1 MTSVRSEPTPGQS
14 PGPSSAES
22 FGQSPAQVI
31 ARARA
36 ARQARSIAVI
46 VALAVIVFVSFCVSL
61 SLGDFKIPVVD
72 VVKTL
77 FGGGDKATEFIV
89 NRLRLPRA
97 LTGILVG
104 AALGMSGAIFQ
115 SVARNPLASPDIIG
129 VTYGASAFAVF
140 AIVTLGLTGVA
151 VSALAIA
158 GALLTAF
165 IMYVLAWRRG
175 VSSYRLILVGIG
187 IGAMATSLTSYL
199 LTQARVEIAQQ
210 ALIWLTGSLNGRD
223 WSHVRSVAVTLAV
236 LTPVLAFL
244 VHRLRILQLGDETA
258 YGLGLR
264 VESSR
269 LGLIVIGVLLAAV
282 ATAAAGPIGFVAF
295 VAPPIARRLTRSPG
309 PAMIASALIGAL
321 VVSLSDL
328 IAQHALGNTQLPVG
342 VVTGVVGAPYL
353 MFLLAR
359 ANRVGSGG

>member
-1 MTSVRSEPTPGQS
+1 MTM
-14 PGPSSAES
+14 AE
-22 FGQSPAQVI
+22 AVQVI
-31 ARARA
+31 TRARA
-36 ARQARSIAVI
+36 ARQARSLLVI
-46 VALAVIVFVSFCVSL
+46 VVLAVVVFGTFCVSL
-61 SLGDFKIPVVD
+61 SLGDFKIPVID

-77 FGGGDKATEFIV
+77 FGGGDRATEFIV
-89 NRLRLPRA
+89 NQLRLPRA
-97 LTGILVG
+97 LTGLLVG

-129 VTYGASAFAVF
+129 VTYGAGAFAVF

-151 VSALAIA
+151 VSGFAIV
-158 GALLTAF
+158 GAVLTAF
-165 IMYVLAWRRG
+165 TMYVLAWRHG
-175 VSSYRLILVGIG
+175 VSSYRLILIGIG
-187 IGAMATSLTSYL
+187 IGAIATSITSYL
-199 LTQARVEIAQQ
+199 LTKARVEIAQQ

-223 WSHVRSVAVTLAV
+223 WSNVRSLAITLVV
-236 LTPVLAFL
+236 LAPLTAFL

-269 LGLIVIGVLLAAV
+269 LGLIVIAVLMAAV

-295 VAPPIARRLTRSPG
+295 VAAPIARRLTRSPG
-309 PAMIASALIGAL
+309 PAMIASALLGAL
-321 VVSLSDL
+321 VVALSDL
-328 IAQHALGNTQLPVG
+328 IAQHAFGDTQLPVG

>member
-1 MTSVRSEPTPGQS
+1 MTT
-14 PGPSSAES
+14 AE
-22 FGQSPAQVI
+22 AVQVI
-31 ARARA
+31 SRARA
-36 ARQARSIAVI
+36 TRQARSLLVI
-46 VALAVIVFVSFCVSL
+46 VVLAAIVFVTFCVSL
-61 SLGDFKIPVVD
+61 SLGDFKIPVID

-97 LTGILVG
+97 LTGLMVG

-115 SVARNPLASPDIIG
+115 SIARNPLASPDIIG

-151 VSALAIA
+151 VSAFAIV
-158 GALLTAF
+158 GAVLTAF
-165 IMYVLAWRRG
+165 IMYVLAWRHG
-175 VSSYRLILVGIG
+175 VSSYRLILIGIG
-187 IGAMATSLTSYL
+187 IGAIATSLTSYL
-199 LTQARVEIAQQ
+199 LTKARVEIAQQ

-223 WSHVRSVAVTLAV
+223 WSNVRSMGITLAV
-236 LTPVLAFL
+236 LAPLTVFM

-269 LGLIVIGVLLAAV
+269 LGLIVIAVLLAAV

-309 PAMIASALIGAL
+309 PAMIASALLGAL
-321 VVSLSDL
+321 VVALSDL
-328 IAQHALGNTQLPVG
+328 IAQHAFGDTQLPVG

-359 ANRVGSGG
+359 SNRVGSGG

>member
-1 MTSVRSEPTPGQS
+1 MTT
-14 PGPSSAES
+14 AE
-22 FGQSPAQVI
+22 AVEVI
-31 ARARA
+31 TRARA
-36 ARQARSIAVI
+36 ARQARSLLVT
-46 VALAVIVFVSFCVSL
+46 VVLAVVVFGTFCVSL
-61 SLGDFKIPVVD
+61 SLGDFKIPVID

-77 FGGGDKATEFIV
+77 FGGGDRATEFIV
-89 NRLRLPRA
+89 NQLRLPRA
-97 LTGILVG
+97 LTGLLVG

-129 VTYGASAFAVF
+129 VTYGAGAFAVF

-151 VSALAIA
+151 VSGFAIV
-158 GALLTAF
+158 GAVLTAF
-165 IMYVLAWRRG
+165 TMYVLAWRHG
-175 VSSYRLILVGIG
+175 VSSYRLILIGIG
-187 IGAMATSLTSYL
+187 IGAIATSITSYL
-199 LTQARVEIAQQ
+199 LTKARVEIAQQ

-223 WSHVRSVAVTLAV
+223 WSNVRSLAITLVV
-236 LTPVLAFL
+236 LAPLTAFL

-269 LGLIVIGVLLAAV
+269 LGLIVIAVLMAAV

-295 VAPPIARRLTRSPG
+295 VAAPIARRLTRSPG
-309 PAMIASALIGAL
+309 PAMIASALLGAL
-321 VVSLSDL
+321 VVALSDL
-328 IAQHALGNTQLPVG
+328 IAQHAFGDTQLPVG

>member
-1 MTSVRSEPTPGQS
+1 MT
-14 PGPSSAES
+14 AE
-22 FGQSPAQVI
+22 AVHVI
-31 ARARA
+31 ARART
-36 ARQARSIAVI
+36 ARQTRSLI
-46 VALAVIVFVSFCVSL
+46 VLVVLAVLVFATFCVSL

-77 FGGGDKATEFIV
+77 FGGGDRATEFIV

-97 LTGILVG
+97 LTGLLVG
-104 AALGMSGAIFQ
+104 TALGLSGAIFQ
-115 SVARNPLASPDIIG
+115 SIARNPLASPDIIG

-151 VSALAIA
+151 VSAFAIV
-158 GALLTAF
+158 GAVLTAF
-165 IMYVLAWRRG
+165 IMYMLAWRHG
-175 VSSYRLILVGIG
+175 VSSYRLILIGIG
-187 IGAMATSLTSYL
+187 IGAIATSITSYL
-199 LTQARVEIAQQ
+199 LTKARVEIAQQ

-223 WSHVRSVAVTLAV
+223 WSNVRSLAITFVV
-236 LTPVLAFL
+236 LLPFMVFL
-244 VHRLRILQLGDETA
+244 VQQLRILQLGDETA

-264 VESSR
+264 VEVSR
-269 LGLIVIGVLLAAV
+269 LGLIVIAVLLAAV

-309 PAMIASALIGAL
+309 PAMIASGLLGAL
-321 VVSLSDL
+321 VVALSDL
-328 IAQHALGNTQLPVG
+328 VAQHAFGDTQLPVG

>member
-1 MTSVRSEPTPGQS
+1 MV
-14 PGPSSAES
+14 
-22 FGQSPAQVI
+22 
-31 ARARA
+31 
-36 ARQARSIAVI
+36 
-46 VALAVIVFVSFCVSL
+46 LAVIVFVTFCVSL
-61 SLGDFKIPVVD
+61 SLGDFKIPVID

-89 NRLRLPRA
+89 NQLRLPRA
-97 LTGILVG
+97 LTGLMVG

-115 SVARNPLASPDIIG
+115 SIARNPLASPDIIG

-151 VSALAIA
+151 VSGLAIV
-158 GALLTAF
+158 GAVLTAF
-165 IMYVLAWRRG
+165 IMYVLAGGMG
-175 VSSYRLILVGIG
+175 VSSYRLILIGIG
-187 IGAMATSLTSYL
+187 IGAVATSITSYL
-199 LTQARVEIAQQ
+199 LTKARVEIAQQ

-223 WSHVRSVAVTLAV
+223 WSNVRSLAITLV
-236 LTPVLAFL
+236 VLAPLTTFL

-269 LGLIVIGVLLAAV
+269 LGLIVIAVLLAAV

-295 VAPPIARRLTRSPG
+295 VAAPIARRLTRSPG
-309 PAMIASALIGAL
+309 PAMIASALLGAL
-321 VVSLSDL
+321 VVSVSDL
-328 IAQHALGNTQLPVG
+328 IAQHAFGDTQLPVG

-359 ANRVGSGG
+359 TNRVGSGG

>member
-1 MTSVRSEPTPGQS
+1 MTQLTDRTPDLT
-14 PGPSSAES
+14 
-22 FGQSPAQVI
+22 PAQI
-31 ARARA
+31 ITRARTV
-36 ARQARSIAVI
+36 RQARN
-46 VALAVIVFVSFCVSL
+46 LAVAIVVAVLVFAAFCVSL

-77 FGGGDKATEFIV
+77 FGQGDKATEFIV

-97 LTGILVG
+97 LTALLVG

-115 SVARNPLASPDIIG
+115 SIARNPLASPDIIG

-140 AIVTLGLTGVA
+140 AIITLGITGPAVA
-151 VSALAIA
+151 GMAIL

-165 IMYVLAWRRG
+165 TMYVLAWRRG

-187 IGAMATSLTSYL
+187 IGAIATSVTSYL
-199 LTQARVEIAQQ
+199 LTKARVEIAQQ

-223 WSHVRSVAVTLAV
+223 WSHVRMMAITLV
-236 LTPVLAFL
+236 VLAPFTVVL

-264 VESSR
+264 VEGSR
-269 LGLIVIGVLLAAV
+269 LGLIVIAVLMAAV

-309 PAMIASALIGAL
+309 PAMITSALIGAL
-321 VVSLSDL
+321 VVALSDL
-328 IAQHALGNTQLPVG
+328 IAQHAFGDTQLPVG

-359 ANRVGSGG
+359 SNRVGSGG

>member
-1 MTSVRSEPTPGQS
+1 MATT
-14 PGPSSAES
+14 AE
-22 FGQSPAQVI
+22 AVQVI

-36 ARQARSIAVI
+36 VRQARS
-46 VALAVIVFVSFCVSL
+46 LAVIVVLAVLVFVAFCVSL
-61 SLGDFKIPVVD
+61 SLGDFKIPVID

-77 FGGGDKATEFIV
+77 FGGGDRATEFIV

-97 LTGILVG
+97 LTGLTVG

-115 SVARNPLASPDIIG
+115 SIARNPLASPDIIG

-151 VSALAIA
+151 VSLLAIV
-158 GALLTAF
+158 GAVLTAF
-165 IMYVLAWRRG
+165 VMYVLAWRQG
-175 VSSYRLILVGIG
+175 VSSYRLILIGIG
-187 IGAMATSLTSYL
+187 IGAIATSVTSYL
-199 LTQARVEIAQQ
+199 LTKARVEIAQQ

-223 WSHVRSVAVTLAV
+223 WSNVRSVGLTLVV
-236 LTPVLAFL
+236 LTPLMVFM

-269 LGLIVIGVLLAAV
+269 LGLIVVGVLLAAV

-321 VVSLSDL
+321 VVAVSDL
-328 IAQHALGNTQLPVG
+328 IAQHAFGDTQLPVG

>member
-1 MTSVRSEPTPGQS
+1 MAGLV
-14 PGPSSAES
+14 AEH
-22 FGQSPAQVI
+22 SPAQVI

-36 ARQARSIAVI
+36 VRQARNLAV
-46 VALAVIVFVSFCVSL
+46 VAVLAVIVFVVFCVSL
-61 SLGDFKIPVVD
+61 SLGDFKIPVID

-104 AALGMSGAIFQ
+104 VALGISGAIFQ

-140 AIVTLGLTGVA
+140 AIITLGLTGTA
-151 VSALAIA
+151 VSVLAIV

-187 IGAMATSLTSYL
+187 IGAIASSLTSYL
-199 LTQARVEIAQQ
+199 LTRARVEIAQQ

-223 WSHVRSVAVTLAV
+223 WTHVRSVAVV
-236 LTPVLAFL
+236 LVVLAPVTMLL

-264 VESSR
+264 VEGSR
-269 LGLIVIGVLLAAV
+269 LALIVVAVLLAAV

-295 VAPPIARRLTRSPG
+295 VAPPIARWLTRSPG
-309 PAMIASALIGAL
+309 PAIVASALIGAL
-321 VVSLSDL
+321 VVAVSDL
-328 IAQHALGNTQLPVG
+328 VAQHALGGTQLPVG

-359 ANRVGSGG
+359 TNRIGSGG

>member
-1 MTSVRSEPTPGQS
+1 MTTVE
-14 PGPSSAES
+14 A
-22 FGQSPAQVI
+22 AQVI

-36 ARQARSIAVI
+36 ARQARTAVVII
-46 VALAVIVFVSFCVSL
+46 VLAVVVFATFCVSL
-61 SLGDFKIPVVD
+61 SLGDFKIPVID

-97 LTGILVG
+97 LTGLLVG
-104 AALGMSGAIFQ
+104 TALGLSGAIFQ
-115 SVARNPLASPDIIG
+115 SIARNPLASPDIIG

-151 VSALAIA
+151 VSGMAIV
-158 GALLTAF
+158 GAVLTAF
-165 IMYVLAWRRG
+165 IMYVLAWRHG
-175 VSSYRLILVGIG
+175 VSSYRLILIGIG
-187 IGAMATSLTSYL
+187 IGAIATSITSYL
-199 LTQARVEIAQQ
+199 LTKARVEIAQQ
-210 ALIWLTGSLNGRD
+210 ALIWMTGSLNGRD
-223 WSHVRSVAVTLAV
+223 WSNVRSLAITFVV
-236 LTPVLAFL
+236 LLPFMVFL
-244 VHRLRILQLGDETA
+244 VQQLRILQLGDETA

-264 VESSR
+264 VEASR
-269 LGLIVIGVLLAAV
+269 LGLIVIAVLLAAV

-309 PAMIASALIGAL
+309 PAMITSGLLGAL
-321 VVSLSDL
+321 VVALSDL
-328 IAQHALGNTQLPVG
+328 VAQHAFGDTQLPVG

>member
-1 MTSVRSEPTPGQS
+1 MTT
-14 PGPSSAES
+14 AE
-22 FGQSPAQVI
+22 AVQVI
-31 ARARA
+31 SRARA
-36 ARQARSIAVI
+36 ARQARWLLVI
-46 VALAVIVFVSFCVSL
+46 VVLAAIVFVTFCVSL
-61 SLGDFKIPVVD
+61 SLGDFKIPVID

-97 LTGILVG
+97 LTGLMVG

-115 SVARNPLASPDIIG
+115 SIARNPLASPDIIG

-151 VSALAIA
+151 VSAFAIV

-165 IMYVLAWRRG
+165 IMYVLAWRHG
-175 VSSYRLILVGIG
+175 VSSYRLILIGIG
-187 IGAMATSLTSYL
+187 IGAIATSLTSYL
-199 LTQARVEIAQQ
+199 LTKARVEIAQQ

-223 WSHVRSVAVTLAV
+223 WSNVRSMGITLAV
-236 LTPVLAFL
+236 LTPLTVFM

-269 LGLIVIGVLLAAV
+269 LGLIVIAVLLAAL

-309 PAMIASALIGAL
+309 PAMIASALLGAL
-321 VVSLSDL
+321 VVALSDL
-328 IAQHALGNTQLPVG
+328 IAQHAFGYTQLPVG

-359 ANRVGSGG
+359 SNRVGSGG

>member
-1 MTSVRSEPTPGQS
+1 MATATAERGQI
-14 PGPSSAES
+14 
-22 FGQSPAQVI
+22 I

-36 ARQARSIAVI
+36 ARQARS
-46 VALAVIVFVSFCVSL
+46 LAVIAVVAVLLFATFCVSL
-61 SLGDFKIPVVD
+61 SLGDFKIPVID

-77 FGGGDKATEFIV
+77 FGHGDKATEFIV

-104 AALGMSGAIFQ
+104 VALGMSGAIFQ

-140 AIVTLGLTGVA
+140 AIVTLGLTGTA

-158 GALLTAF
+158 GALLTALL
-165 IMYVLAWRRG
+165 MYLLAWRQG

-187 IGAMATSLTSYL
+187 IGAIATSLTSFL
-199 LTQARVEIAQQ
+199 LTKARVEIAQQ

-223 WSHVRSVAVTLAV
+223 WSNVRSLAITLVV
-236 LTPVLAFL
+236 LTPAMILL
-244 VHRLRILQLGDETA
+244 VSRLRILQLGDETA
-258 YGLGLR
+258 YGLGLK
-264 VESSR
+264 VEWAR
-269 LGLIVIGVLLAAV
+269 LGLIVIAVLLAAI

-295 VAPPIARRLTRSPG
+295 VAAPIARWVTRSPG
-309 PAMIASALIGAL
+309 PALIASGLIGAL
-321 VVSLSDL
+321 VIALSDL
-328 IAQHALGNTQLPVG
+328 IAQHALGDTQLPVG

-359 ANRVGSGG
+359 VNRVGSGG

>member
-1 MTSVRSEPTPGQS
+1 MTTT
-14 PGPSSAES
+14 AE
-22 FGQSPAQVI
+22 AVQVI
-31 ARARA
+31 TRARA
-36 ARQARSIAVI
+36 VRQARSFAVI
-46 VALAVIVFVSFCVSL
+46 VVLAVLVFAAFCVSL

-77 FGGGDKATEFIV
+77 FGGGDRATEFIV

-97 LTGILVG
+97 LTGLMVG

-115 SVARNPLASPDIIG
+115 SIARNPLASPDIIG

-151 VSALAIA
+151 VSAFAIV
-158 GALLTAF
+158 GAVLTAF
-165 IMYVLAWRRG
+165 LMYVLAWRQG
-175 VSSYRLILVGIG
+175 VSSYRLILIGIG
-187 IGAMATSLTSYL
+187 IGAIATSITSYL
-199 LTQARVEIAQQ
+199 LTKARVEIAQQ

-223 WSHVRSVAVTLAV
+223 WSNVRSMGITLAV
-236 LTPVLAFL
+236 LTPLMMFL
-244 VHRLRILQLGDETA
+244 VHQLRILQLGDETA

-264 VESSR
+264 VELSR

-295 VAPPIARRLTRSPG
+295 VAAPIARRLTRSPG
-309 PAMIASALIGAL
+309 PAMIASALLGAL

-328 IAQHALGNTQLPVG
+328 IAQHAFGDTQLPVG

-359 ANRVGSGG
+359 SNRVGSGG

>member
-1 MTSVRSEPTPGQS
+1 MTAV
-14 PGPSSAES
+14 
-22 FGQSPAQVI
+22 QVV

-36 ARQARSIAVI
+36 ARQARSLAVI
-46 VALAVIVFVSFCVSL
+46 VVLAVIVFAAFCVSL
-61 SLGDFKIPVVD
+61 SLGDFKIPVID

-89 NRLRLPRA
+89 NQLRLPRA
-97 LTGILVG
+97 LTGLLVG
-104 AALGMSGAIFQ
+104 AALGTSGAIFQ
-115 SVARNPLASPDIIG
+115 SIARNPLASPDIIG

-140 AIVTLGLTGVA
+140 AIVTVGLSGIA
-151 VSALAIA
+151 VSLFAIA
-158 GALLTAF
+158 GAVLTAF
-165 IMYVLAWRRG
+165 LMYVLAWRHG
-175 VSSYRLILVGIG
+175 VSSYRLILIGIG
-187 IGAMATSLTSYL
+187 IGAIATSITSYL
-199 LTQARVEIAQQ
+199 LTKAKVEIAQQ

-223 WSHVRSVAVTLAV
+223 WSQVRSVGITLVV
-236 LTPVLAFL
+236 LTPLMMLL

-264 VESSR
+264 VEVSR
-269 LGLIVIGVLLAAV
+269 LGLIVIAVLLAAV
-282 ATAAAGPIGFVAF
+282 ATASAGPIGFVAF

-309 PAMIASALIGAL
+309 PAMIASALLGAL
-321 VVSLSDL
+321 VVALSDL
-328 IAQHALGNTQLPVG
+328 IAQHAFGETQLPVG

>member
-1 MTSVRSEPTPGQS
+1 MTTT
-14 PGPSSAES
+14 AEAV
-22 FGQSPAQVI
+22 QI
-31 ARARA
+31 ITRARA
-36 ARQARSIAVI
+36 VRQARTIAVI
-46 VALAVIVFVSFCVSL
+46 VVLAVLVFVTFCVSL
-61 SLGDFKIPVVD
+61 SLGDFKIPVID

-77 FGGGDKATEFIV
+77 FGGGDRATEFIV

-97 LTGILVG
+97 LTGLMVG

-115 SVARNPLASPDIIG
+115 SIARNPLASPDIIG

-158 GALLTAF
+158 GAVLTAF
-165 IMYVLAWRRG
+165 VMYVLAWRQG
-175 VSSYRLILVGIG
+175 VSSYRLILIGIG
-187 IGAMATSLTSYL
+187 IGAIATSITSYL
-199 LTQARVEIAQQ
+199 LTKARVEIAQQ

-223 WSHVRSVAVTLAV
+223 WSNVRSMGITLAV
-236 LTPVLAFL
+236 LTPLIVYT

-309 PAMIASALIGAL
+309 PAMIASALLGAL
-321 VVSLSDL
+321 VVAVSDL
-328 IAQHALGNTQLPVG
+328 IAQHAFGDTQLPVG

>member
-1 MTSVRSEPTPGQS
+1 MT
-14 PGPSSAES
+14 AE
-22 FGQSPAQVI
+22 AVHVI

-36 ARQARSIAVI
+36 ARQTRSLIVI
-46 VALAVIVFVSFCVSL
+46 VVLTVVVFAIFCVSL

-77 FGGGDKATEFIV
+77 FGGGDRATEFIV

-97 LTGILVG
+97 LTGLLVG
-104 AALGMSGAIFQ
+104 TALGLSGAIFQ
-115 SVARNPLASPDIIG
+115 SIARNPLASPDIIG

-140 AIVTLGLTGVA
+140 AIVTLGLTGVT
-151 VSALAIA
+151 VSAFAIA
-158 GALLTAF
+158 GAVLTAF
-165 IMYVLAWRRG
+165 IMYVLAWRHG
-175 VSSYRLILVGIG
+175 VSSYRLILIGIG
-187 IGAMATSLTSYL
+187 IGAIATSITSYL
-199 LTQARVEIAQQ
+199 LTKARVEIAQQ

-223 WSHVRSVAVTLAV
+223 WSNVRSLAITFVV
-236 LTPVLAFL
+236 LLPVMAFL
-244 VHRLRILQLGDETA
+244 VRQLRILQLGDETA

-264 VESSR
+264 VEVAR
-269 LGLIVIGVLLAAV
+269 LGLIVVAVLLAAV

-309 PAMIASALIGAL
+309 PAMITSGLLGAL
-321 VVSLSDL
+321 VVGLSDL
-328 IAQHALGNTQLPVG
+328 MAQHAFGETQLPVG

>member
-1 MTSVRSEPTPGQS
+1 MADVIVE
-14 PGPSSAES
+14 
-22 FGQSPAQVI
+22 QSPAQVI
-31 ARARA
+31 SHARAVRHARNA
-36 ARQARSIAVI
+36 AV
-46 VALAVIVFVSFCVSL
+46 VLVLAVIVFVVFCVSL
-61 SLGDFKIPVVD
+61 SLGDFKIPVLD

-97 LTGILVG
+97 LTAILVG
-104 AALGMSGAIFQ
+104 AALGLSGAIFQ
-115 SVARNPLASPDIIG
+115 SIARNPLASPDIIG

-140 AIVTLGLTGVA
+140 GIITLGLTGAA
-151 VSALAIA
+151 VSGLAIL
-158 GALLTAF
+158 GALLTAI
-165 IMYVLAWRRG
+165 IMYLLAWRRG

-187 IGAMATSLTSYL
+187 IGAIATSLTSYL
-199 LTQARVEIAQQ
+199 LTKARVEIAQQ

-223 WSHVRSVAVTLAV
+223 WSHVRSMVITLVV
-236 LTPVLAFL
+236 LTPVMALL

-264 VESSR
+264 VEGSR
-269 LGLIVIGVLLAAV
+269 LALIVVAVLLAAV

-295 VAPPIARRLTRSPG
+295 VAPPIARWLTRSPG
-309 PAMIASALIGAL
+309 PSMVASALIGAL
-321 VVSLSDL
+321 VVGVSDL

-359 ANRVGSGG
+359 TNRIGSGG

>member
-1 MTSVRSEPTPGQS
+1 MT
-14 PGPSSAES
+14 AES
-22 FGQSPAQVI
+22 VQIVT
-31 ARARA
+31 RARA
-36 ARQARSIAVI
+36 SRRARSFAVIAV
-46 VALAVIVFVSFCVSL
+46 LAVIVFAIFCVSL
-61 SLGDFKIPVVD
+61 SLGDFKIPVID

-77 FGGGDKATEFIV
+77 FGGGDRATEFIV

-97 LTGILVG
+97 LTGLMVG

-115 SVARNPLASPDIIG
+115 SIARNPLASPDIIG

-151 VSALAIA
+151 VSGLAIL
-158 GALLTAF
+158 GAVLTAF
-165 IMYVLAWRRG
+165 IMYVLAWRHG
-175 VSSYRLILVGIG
+175 VSSYRLILIGIG
-187 IGAMATSLTSYL
+187 IGAVATSVTSYL
-199 LTQARVEIAQQ
+199 LTKARVEIAQQ

-223 WSHVRSVAVTLAV
+223 WSNVRSLAITLVV
-236 LTPVLAFL
+236 LAPLTAFL

-269 LGLIVIGVLLAAV
+269 LGLIVIAVLLAAIS
-282 ATAAAGPIGFVAF
+282 TAAAGPIGFVAF

-309 PAMIASALIGAL
+309 PAMIASALLGAL
-321 VVSLSDL
+321 VVAVSDL
-328 IAQHALGNTQLPVG
+328 VAQHAFGDTQLPVG

-359 ANRVGSGG
+359 TNRVGSGG

>member
-1 MTSVRSEPTPGQS
+1 MATTTAGT
-14 PGPSSAES
+14 
-22 FGQSPAQVI
+22 PAQLI
-31 ARARA
+31 ARSRA
-36 ARQARSIAVI
+36 VRQARSVLVITIVGIALF
-46 VALAVIVFVSFCVSL
+46 ATFCVSL
-61 SLGDFKIPVVD
+61 SLGDYKIPVID

-77 FGGGDKATEFIV
+77 FGQGDKATEFIV
-89 NRLRLPRA
+89 NQLRLPRA

-104 AALGMSGAIFQ
+104 AALGLSGAIFQ
-115 SVARNPLASPDIIG
+115 SIARNPLASPDIIG

-140 AIVTLGLTGVA
+140 AIVTLGLTGAA
-151 VSALAIA
+151 VSGLAIA
-158 GALLTAF
+158 GALITAF
-165 IMYVLAWRRG
+165 SMYILAWRRG

-187 IGAMATSLTSYL
+187 IGAIAMSVTSYL
-199 LTQARVEIAQQ
+199 LTKARVEIAQQ
-210 ALIWLTGSLNGRD
+210 ALVWLTGSLNGVD
-223 WSHVRSVAVTLAV
+223 WSEVRALTIALVL
-236 LTPVLAFL
+236 LTPLMVFL

-264 VESSR
+264 VERSR
-269 LGLIVIGVLLAAV
+269 LGLIVIAVLLAAV

-295 VAPPIARRLTRSPG
+295 VAPPIARWVTRSPG

-321 VVSLSDL
+321 VVALSDL
-328 IAQHALGNTQLPVG
+328 LAQHALGDTQLPVG

>member
-1 MTSVRSEPTPGQS
+1 MATA
-14 PGPSSAES
+14 AE
-22 FGQSPAQVI
+22 AVQVI

-36 ARQARSIAVI
+36 VRQARS
-46 VALAVIVFVSFCVSL
+46 LAVIAVLAVLVFVAFCVSL
-61 SLGDFKIPVVD
+61 SLGDFKIPVID
-72 VVKTL
+72 VVRTL
-77 FGGGDKATEFIV
+77 FGGGDRATEFIV

-97 LTGILVG
+97 LTGLMVG

-115 SVARNPLASPDIIG
+115 SIARNPLASPDIIG

-151 VSALAIA
+151 VSMLAIL
-158 GALLTAF
+158 GAVLTAF
-165 IMYVLAWRRG
+165 AMYVLAWRQG
-175 VSSYRLILVGIG
+175 VSSYRLILIGIG
-187 IGAMATSLTSYL
+187 IGAIATSVTSYL
-199 LTQARVEIAQQ
+199 LTKARVEIAQQ

-223 WSHVRSVAVTLAV
+223 WSNVRSMGVTLAV
-236 LTPVLAFL
+236 LTPLIVFM
-244 VHRLRILQLGDETA
+244 VHRLRILQLGDDTA

-269 LGLIVIGVLLAAV
+269 LGLIVVGVLLAAV

-321 VVSLSDL
+321 VVALSDL
-328 IAQHALGNTQLPVG
+328 IAQHAFGDTQLPVG

>member
-1 MTSVRSEPTPGQS
+1 MAT
-14 PGPSSAES
+14 AE
-22 FGQSPAQVI
+22 AVHVI
-31 ARARA
+31 AHARA
-36 ARQARSIAVI
+36 ARRARTAAVIAV
-46 VALAVIVFVSFCVSL
+46 LAVVVFVVFCVSL
-61 SLGDFKIPVVD
+61 SLGDFKIPVID

-97 LTGILVG
+97 LTGLLVG
-104 AALGMSGAIFQ
+104 AALGVSGAIFQ
-115 SVARNPLASPDIIG
+115 SIARNPLASPDIIG

-151 VSALAIA
+151 VSGLAIV
-158 GALLTAF
+158 GAVLTAF
-165 IMYVLAWRRG
+165 LMYVLAWRHG
-175 VSSYRLILVGIG
+175 VSSYRLILIGIG

-199 LTQARVEIAQQ
+199 LTKARVEIAQQ

-223 WSHVRSVAVTLAV
+223 WSNVRSLAITFVV
-236 LTPVLAFL
+236 LLPFLVFL
-244 VHRLRILQLGDETA
+244 VHQLRILQLGDETA

-264 VESSR
+264 VEASR
-269 LGLIVIGVLLAAV
+269 LGLIVIAVLLAAV

-309 PAMIASALIGAL
+309 PAIITSALLGAL
-321 VVSLSDL
+321 VVAVSDL
-328 IAQHALGNTQLPVG
+328 VAQHAFGDTQLPVG

>member
-1 MTSVRSEPTPGQS
+1 MIT
-14 PGPSSAES
+14 
-22 FGQSPAQVI
+22 
-31 ARARA
+31 RARA
-36 ARQARSIAVI
+36 ARHARNV
-46 VALAVIVFVSFCVSL
+46 VVLVVLGVLVFATFCVSL

-97 LTGILVG
+97 LTGLMVG

-115 SVARNPLASPDIIG
+115 SIARNPLASPDIIG

-140 AIVTLGLTGVA
+140 AIVTLGLTGAA
-151 VSALAIA
+151 VSGLAIV
-158 GALLTAF
+158 GAILTAF
-165 IMYVLAWRRG
+165 IMYVLAWRHG
-175 VSSYRLILVGIG
+175 VSSYRLILIGIG
-187 IGAMATSLTSYL
+187 IGAIATSLTSYL
-199 LTQARVEIAQQ
+199 LTKARVEIAQQ

-223 WSHVRSVAVTLAV
+223 WSNVRAMAITLVVTV
-236 LTPVLAFL
+236 PL
-244 VHRLRILQLGDETA
+244 VVILVQRLRILQLGDETA
-258 YGLGLR
+258 YGLGLK

-269 LGLIVIGVLLAAV
+269 LGLIVVGVLLAAV

-295 VAPPIARRLTRSPG
+295 VAPPIARRITRSPG

-321 VVSLSDL
+321 VIALSDL
-328 IAQHALGNTQLPVG
+328 IAQHAFGETQLPVG

>member
-1 MTSVRSEPTPGQS
+1 MAGLT
-14 PGPSSAES
+14 AEH
-22 FGQSPAQVI
+22 SPAQVI

-36 ARQARSIAVI
+36 VRQARNVAV
-46 VALAVIVFVSFCVSL
+46 VAVLAVILFVVFCVSL
-61 SLGDFKIPVVD
+61 SLGDFKIPVID

-104 AALGMSGAIFQ
+104 VALGISGAIFQ

-140 AIVTLGLTGVA
+140 AIITLGLTGTA
-151 VSALAIA
+151 VSVLAIV

-187 IGAMATSLTSYL
+187 IGAIASSLTSYL
-199 LTQARVEIAQQ
+199 LTKARVEIAQQ

-223 WSHVRSVAVTLAV
+223 WTHVRSMAVVLVV
-236 LTPVLAFL
+236 LTPVTMLL

-264 VESSR
+264 VEGSR
-269 LGLIVIGVLLAAV
+269 LALIVVAVLLAAV

-295 VAPPIARRLTRSPG
+295 VAPPIARWLTRSPG
-309 PAMIASALIGAL
+309 PAIVASALIGAL
-321 VVSLSDL
+321 VVAVSDL
-328 IAQHALGNTQLPVG
+328 VAQHALGGTQLPVG

-359 ANRVGSGG
+359 TNRIGSGG

>member
-1 MTSVRSEPTPGQS
+1 MATVT
-14 PGPSSAES
+14 A
-22 FGQSPAQVI
+22 SPAQVI

-36 ARQARSIAVI
+36 ARRSRSVVVIAVLA
-46 VALAVIVFVSFCVSL
+46 ALLFATFCVAL
-61 SLGDFKIPVVD
+61 SLGDFKIPVID

-97 LTGILVG
+97 LTGVLVG
-104 AALGMSGAIFQ
+104 VALGMSGAIFQ
-115 SVARNPLASPDIIG
+115 SIARNPLASPDIIG

-140 AIVTLGLTGVA
+140 AIVTLGLTGAA
-151 VSALAIA
+151 VSGLAIA

-165 IMYVLAWRRG
+165 FMYVLAWRRG

-187 IGAMATSLTSYL
+187 IGAMATSVTSYL
-199 LTQARVEIAQQ
+199 LTKARVEIAQQ

-223 WSHVRSVAVTLAV
+223 WSNVRSLAITLV
-236 LTPVLAFL
+236 VLAPAMVFL
-244 VHRLRILQLGDETA
+244 VHHLRILQLGDETA

-264 VESSR
+264 VEGSR
-269 LGLIVIGVLLAAV
+269 LGLIVIAVLLAAV

-295 VAPPIARRLTRSPG
+295 VAPPIARWLTRSPG
-309 PAMIASALIGAL
+309 PAMIASALSGAL
-321 VVSLSDL
+321 VVGLSDL
-328 IAQHALGNTQLPVG
+328 VAQHALGDTQLPVG

>member
-1 MTSVRSEPTPGQS
+1 MATAT
-14 PGPSSAES
+14 AER
-22 FGQSPAQVI
+22 GQVI

-36 ARQARSIAVI
+36 ARQARS
-46 VALAVIVFVSFCVSL
+46 LAVIAVLAVILFVTFCVSL
-61 SLGDFKIPVVD
+61 SLGDFKIPVID

-77 FGGGDKATEFIV
+77 FGAGDKATEFIV

-140 AIVTLGLTGVA
+140 AIITLGLTGTA

-165 IMYVLAWRRG
+165 IMYLLAWRRG

-187 IGAMATSLTSYL
+187 IGAIATSLTSYL
-199 LTQARVEIAQQ
+199 LTKARVEVAQQ

-223 WSHVRSVAVTLAV
+223 WSNVRSLAITLVV
-236 LTPVLAFL
+236 LTPAMILL
-244 VHRLRILQLGDETA
+244 VNRLRILQLGDETA

-264 VESSR
+264 VEWAR
-269 LGLIVIGVLLAAV
+269 LGLIVVAVLLAAI
-282 ATAAAGPIGFVAF
+282 ATAAAGPIAFVAF
-295 VAPPIARRLTRSPG
+295 VAAPIARRLTRSPG
-309 PAMIASALIGAL
+309 PALITSALIGAL
-321 VVSLSDL
+321 VVALSDL
-328 IAQHALGNTQLPVG
+328 IAQHALGDTQLPVG

-359 ANRVGSGG
+359 TNRVGSGG

>member
-1 MTSVRSEPTPGQS
+1 VT
-14 PGPSSAES
+14 AE
-22 FGQSPAQVI
+22 AVQVI
-31 ARARA
+31 TRARA
-36 ARQARSIAVI
+36 ARQARSFAVI
-46 VALAVIVFVSFCVSL
+46 VVLAVFVFVTFCVSL
-61 SLGDFKIPVVD
+61 SLGDFKIPVID

-77 FGGGDKATEFIV
+77 FGGGDRATEFIV

-97 LTGILVG
+97 LTGLLVG

-115 SVARNPLASPDIIG
+115 SIARNPLASPDIIG

-140 AIVTLGLTGVA
+140 AIVTLGVTGVA
-151 VSALAIA
+151 VSAFAIV
-158 GALLTAF
+158 GAVLTAL
-165 IMYVLAWRRG
+165 IMYVLAWRHG
-175 VSSYRLILVGIG
+175 VSSYRLILIGIG
-187 IGAMATSLTSYL
+187 IGAVATSITSYL
-199 LTQARVEIAQQ
+199 LTKARVEIAQQ

-223 WSHVRSVAVTLAV
+223 WSNVRSLTITLVV
-236 LTPVLAFL
+236 LAPLTAFL

-269 LGLIVIGVLLAAV
+269 LGLIVIAVLMAAV

-309 PAMIASALIGAL
+309 PAMIASALLGGL
-321 VVSLSDL
+321 VVALSDL
-328 IAQHALGNTQLPVG
+328 IAQHAFGETQLPVG

-359 ANRVGSGG
+359 TNRVGSGG

>member
-1 MTSVRSEPTPGQS
+1 MATVTAERGQI
-14 PGPSSAES
+14 
-22 FGQSPAQVI
+22 I

-36 ARQARSIAVI
+36 ARQARSLVVIAV
-46 VALAVIVFVSFCVSL
+46 LAVILFATFCVSL
-61 SLGDFKIPVVD
+61 SLGDFKIPVID

-77 FGGGDKATEFIV
+77 FGQGDKATEFIV

-104 AALGMSGAIFQ
+104 VALGMSGAIFQ

-140 AIVTLGLTGVA
+140 AIITLGLTGTA

-165 IMYVLAWRRG
+165 IMYVLAWRQG

-187 IGAMATSLTSYL
+187 IGAIATSLTSYL
-199 LTQARVEIAQQ
+199 LTKARVEVAQQ

-223 WSHVRSVAVTLAV
+223 WSNVRSLAITLVV
-236 LTPVLAFL
+236 LTPAMILL
-244 VHRLRILQLGDETA
+244 VNRLRILQLGDETA

-264 VESSR
+264 VEWAR
-269 LGLIVIGVLLAAV
+269 LGLIVVAVLLAAI
-282 ATAAAGPIGFVAF
+282 ATAAAGPIAFVAF
-295 VAPPIARRLTRSPG
+295 VAAPIARRLTRSPG
-309 PAMIASALIGAL
+309 PALITSALIGAL
-321 VVSLSDL
+321 VVALSDL
-328 IAQHALGNTQLPVG
+328 IAQHALGDTQLPVG

-359 ANRVGSGG
+359 TNRVGSGG